1 MSQAVS
7 VYSLEN
13 IFRMIKSDDEMRDL
27 RNVCISRGTT
37 YRLVETFKVWQT
49 NIICSTVVV

>member
-1 MSQAVS
+1 MS